1 MSAAPAPPIA
11 VSSLGQRE
19 TVLML
24 TNLKDDPRPEGLVR
38 TCSIWRA
45 LEVLGDVPSLLI
57 LEAIWLGDKRFETI
71 RARTCLSKPLVSER
85 LKSLVENGII
95 RRSQYNAHPPR
106 FEFELEEKGLALFP
120 VTMML
125 FRWEKERSTRQPT
138 LQIDLVHR
146 TCGHTITPVP
156 QCQHCGQ
163 EVSALDIEWA
173 EGPGLGWMKPDYK
186 RRRQQRNRTAI
197 TKNITLFTH
206 AAEVL
211 GDRWSNLVMRS
222 AFTGLNRFDEMLADS
237 AMASNILSDR
247 LSWLVERDFLRAK
260 VYQTKP
266 DRYAYY
272 PTEKALDYLPILL
285 MLQQWGDRFYAA
297 EEGPPLVLRHRSCGA
312 TLKLIAACDSCGDEL
327 LAKDVRLES
336 PQSE

>member
-1 MSAAPAPPIA
+1 
-11 VSSLGQRE
+11 
-19 TVLML
+19 ML
-24 TNLKDDPRPEGLVR
+24 TLLQDDPRPEGLVR

-71 RARTCLSKPLVSER
+71 RSRTGLSKPLVSER

-95 RRSQYNAHPPR
+95 KRSQYNARPPR

-125 FRWEKERSTRQPT
+125 FRWEKARSTRQPA
-138 LQIDLVHR
+138 LKIDLVH
-146 TCGHTITPVP
+146 TSCGHTTTPVP
-156 QCQHCGQ
+156 QCRHCGQ
-163 EVSALDIEWA
+163 EVQAQDIGWA

-197 TKNITLFTH
+197 TENATLFTD

-222 AFTGLNRFDEMLADS
+222 AFTGLNKFDEMLTDS

-247 LSWLVERDFLRAK
+247 LSWLVERGFLRAK

-272 PTEKALDYLPILL
+272 PTDKALDYLPILL
-285 MLQQWGDRFYAA
+285 MLQQWGDRFYAS
-297 EEGPPLVLRHRSCGA
+297 EDGPPLILHHKTCGA
-312 TLKLIAACDSCGDEL
+312 KLDLTATCGSCGDEL
-327 LAKDVRLES
+327 LAENVRLR
-336 PQSE
+336 